1 MWRYIVMRVLAAF
14 PVIAVVGVVTFSLVH
29 IAPGDPASIILGN
42 DATPENLRELR
53 AYMGLD
59 KPLPVQFAKWVGKL
73 LQGDLGTSVFSKRS
87 IWEEASTRIQPT
99 ISLAIQTVV
108 LSSFLGISLGV
119 ISAWQAGRPADQILR
134 VFSVLGFSIPGFY
147 LAFLLIWGFAVNLGW
162 FGVTGYTRIQDGVLA
177 HFHSL
182 ALAVIVNGVLGATF
196 ISRLTRSAML
206 EVLREDYIR
215 TARAKG
221 LTEPKVYL
229 IHAFRN
235 ASIPIVTVIGATI
248 PALVTGFVV
257 TESIFAIPGLSKMLL
272 DAITHRD
279 YAVIQG
285 MLMVVASG
293 FVFMNLIVDII
304 YAYIDPR
311 IRY

>member
-1 MWRYIVMRVLAAF
+1 MWRYIVMRVLAAL
-14 PVIAVVGVVTFSLVH
+14 PVVAVVGVITFSLVH

-53 AYMGLD
+53 EYMGLD
-59 KPLPVQFAKWVGKL
+59 KPLPIQFAKYVGKL
-73 LQGDLGTSVFSKRS
+73 AQGDLGTSAFSKRT
-87 IWEEASTRIQPT
+87 IWFEAKGRIQPT
-99 ISLAIQTVV
+99 ASLAIQTII

-119 ISAWQAGRPADQILR
+119 ISAWQAGRPLDQILR
-134 VFSVLGFSIPGFY
+134 LVSVLGFSVPGFY
-147 LAFLLIWGFAVNLGW
+147 LAFLLIWGFSVNLGW
-162 FGVTGYTRIQDGVLA
+162 FGVTGYTRIQDGFFE

-206 EVLREDYIR
+206 EVLREDYVR

-221 LTEPKVYL
+221 VAEPGVYL
-229 IHAFRN
+229 RHAFRN
-235 ASIPIVTVIGATI
+235 ASIPVVTVIGATI

-272 DAITHRD
+272 SAITNRD
-279 YAVIQG
+279 YAVVQG
-285 MLMVVASG
+285 MLLVVATG
-293 FVFMNLIVDII
+293 FVFMNLVVDVI